1 MKKIFALIAP
11 LFLSAFLYAHPE
23 EPTPEANNKVIW
35 HSITMV
41 EYKPGTAD
49 EARAMIQKF
58 EVAAE
63 EAGTALP
70 VTHWFESGKYDLI
83 VTWKLNDGVT
93 DFQGK
98 WSPHGEAWW
107 KALVKQEG
115 SEEAARKLQDDYNNL
130 VASSVTSVA
139 RRAQ

>member
-11 LFLSAFLYAHPE
+11 LFLSTILFAHPE
-23 EPTPEANNKVIW
+23 EPTPATDTNVIW

-49 EARAMIQKF
+49 EARALIQKF
-58 EVAAE
+58 EAAAE
-63 EAGTALP
+63 DAGTAHP
-70 VTHWFESGKYDLI
+70 VIYWFESGKYDMIL
-83 VTWKLNDGVT
+83 TWKLSNGVT

-107 KALVKQEG
+107 KALVKLEG
-115 SEEAARKLQDDYNNL
+115 SEEAARKLHTDYDNL